1 MVQTRKILAQYLK
14 YNNIKYIKIY
24 NIKMEKKSELIKI
37 RIENHTCYYFNHII
51 KFEDFDFDVLLGE
64 KS

>member
-1 MVQTRKILAQYLK
+1 
-14 YNNIKYIKIY
+14 
-24 NIKMEKKSELIKI
+24 MEKKSELIKI